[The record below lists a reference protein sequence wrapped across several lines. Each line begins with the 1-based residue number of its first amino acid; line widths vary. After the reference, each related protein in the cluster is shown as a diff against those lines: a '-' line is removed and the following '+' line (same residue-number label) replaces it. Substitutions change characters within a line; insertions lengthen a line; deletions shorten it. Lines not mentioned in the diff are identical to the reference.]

1 MANLTQTRTKKLFEQ
16 TLMSLLETKSFSSIT
31 INQLCE
37 AAHIHRSTF
46 YRYYTD
52 KYALLE
58 DLVEF
63 ISADMYAKV
72 EASKPTSRSMSE
84 EVIGFIEANKTNF
97 MNVITKN
104 GNYELYEVLIK
115 KVSAIMFD
123 HYQDWDDDLSIKI
136 RKSTYPEMMCH
147 FYSSGIIE
155 VLKRMVSSGDN
166 YSREEFV
173 KIIDDLIK

>member
-58 DLVEF
+58 ELVEF

-72 EASKPTSRSMSE
+72 EASKHTSRSMSE
-84 EVIGFIEANKTNF
+84 EVIGFIEANKTKF

-104 GNYELYEVLIK
+104 CNYELY
-115 KVSAIMFD
+115 
-123 HYQDWDDDLSIKI
+123 
-136 RKSTYPEMMCH
+136 
-147 FYSSGIIE
+147 
-155 VLKRMVSSGDN
+155 
-166 YSREEFV
+166 
-173 KIIDDLIK
+173 